1 MNVTL
6 PEKNKINKRRI
17 MIYSIAIFACILA
30 IVVVIGI
37 QILGNDVVDNFFGV
51 SKITKKTEEEENRL
65 KANFDTLFQ
74 NQLENNSSCEVKKID
89 KNKDIV
95 YTNYENTDK
104 SANNYEMNVNLPYIN
119 IKNQSVQDYNEN
131 IKNIFQ
137 AKAEEVLK
145 STNSNVIYTVKYEA
159 YIENNILSLIIY
171 SDLKQDSSA
180 QRIIVQTFNF
190 NLETNKELTLEDIIK
205 IYELDEKTVQDKIDN
220 EIKTNKNYA
229 IVEKTIK
236 EYLTNIKNTYL
247 EIEQL
252 NLALDADEIFS
263 ASNVEDK
270 KFKNIDKL
278 VEEDKQ
284 KGKENLEK
292 CKDMIKEENI
302 IEAINAQKFSSNKE
316 YYIEIYKTIMLSDSM
331 KNQYE
336 KIEQKVER
344 SKDKLYDNLTII
356 SNTKKYLESNSKYWS
371 TKDGKLFFQDI
382 NIMTGYYN
390 LRNELD
396 I

>member
-17 MIYSIAIFACILA
+17 IIYSIAIFACILA

-145 STNSNVIYTVKYEA
+145 STNSNIIYTVKYEA

-171 SDLKQDSSA
+171 SDLKQDASA
-180 QRIIVQTFNF
+180 QRIIIQTFNF

-220 EIKTNKNYA
+220 EIKTE
-229 IVEKTIK
+229 EKKAEDLKALGYNVFTRDTK
-236 EYLTNIKNTYL
+236 SDMYKIKNAT
-247 EIEQL
+247 EFFVHNN
-252 NLALDADEIFS
+252 NLYIIYAYG
-263 ASNVEDK
+263 N
-270 KFKNIDKL
+270 DKL
-278 VEEDKQ
+278 T
-284 KGKENLEK
+284 
-292 CKDMIKEENI
+292 
-302 IEAINAQKFSSNKE
+302 S
-316 YYIEIYKTIMLSDSM
+316 
-331 KNQYE
+331 
-336 KIEQKVER
+336 ER
-344 SKDKLYDNLTII
+344 
-356 SNTKKYLESNSKYWS
+356 
-371 TKDGKLFFQDI
+371 DI
-382 NIMTGYYN
+382 VVM
-390 LRNELD
+390 
-396 I
+396 

>member
-1 MNVTL
+1 M
-6 PEKNKINKRRI
+6 KNKKVIII
-17 MIYSIAIFACILA
+17 MIIIIVLILA
-30 IVVVIGI
+30 VISGI
-37 QILGNDVVDNFFGV
+37 FMYNKFQQQEL
-51 SKITKKTEEEENRL
+51 KQLTEE
-65 KANFDTLFQ
+65 ANKLLQQDL
-74 NQLENNSSCEVKKID
+74 
-89 KNKDIV
+89 
-95 YTNYENTDK
+95 
-104 SANNYEMNVNLPYIN
+104 IN
-119 IKNQSVQDYNEN
+119 
-131 IKNIFQ
+131 
-137 AKAEEVLK
+137 
-145 STNSNVIYTVKYEA
+145 
-159 YIENNILSLIIY
+159 
-171 SDLKQDSSA
+171 
-180 QRIIVQTFNF
+180 
-190 NLETNKELTLEDIIK
+190 
-205 IYELDEKTVQDKIDN
+205 DEIDN

-229 IVEKTIK
+229 IIEKTIK

-252 NLALDADEIFS
+252 NSALDADEVFS

-302 IEAINAQKFSSNKE
+302 IDAINSQEFSSNKE

-331 KNQYE
+331 KSQYE
-336 KIEQKVER
+336 KIEQKVEK
-344 SKDKLYDNLTII
+344 SKDKLYNNLIII
-356 SNTKKYLESNSKYWS
+356 SNTKKYLENNSKSWS

-382 NIMTGYYN
+382 SIMTGYYN

>member
-1 MNVTL
+1 M
-6 PEKNKINKRRI
+6 KNKKSIII
-17 MIYSIAIFACILA
+17 MIIIIVLILA
-30 IVVVIGI
+30 VISGI
-37 QILGNDVVDNFFGV
+37 FMYNKFQQQEL
-51 SKITKKTEEEENRL
+51 KQLTEE
-65 KANFDTLFQ
+65 ANKLLQQDLI
-74 NQLENNSSCEVKKID
+74 NDEID
-89 KNKDIV
+89 
-95 YTNYENTDK
+95 
-104 SANNYEMNVNLPYIN
+104 
-119 IKNQSVQDYNEN
+119 
-131 IKNIFQ
+131 
-137 AKAEEVLK
+137 
-145 STNSNVIYTVKYEA
+145 
-159 YIENNILSLIIY
+159 
-171 SDLKQDSSA
+171 
-180 QRIIVQTFNF
+180 
-190 NLETNKELTLEDIIK
+190 
-205 IYELDEKTVQDKIDN
+205 
-220 EIKTNKNYA
+220 

-252 NLALDADEIFS
+252 NSALDADKVFS

-270 KFKNIDKL
+270 AFKNVDNLI
-278 VEEDKQ
+278 EEDKQ

-316 YYIEIYKTIMLSDSM
+316 YYIEIYKTIMLSDLM

-336 KIEQKVER
+336 KIEQKVEK

>member
-17 MIYSIAIFACILA
+17 IIYSIAIFACILA
-30 IVVVIGI
+30 IVVIIGI

-51 SKITKKTEEEENRL
+51 SKITKKTEEEEDRL

-74 NQLENNSSCEVKKID
+74 NQLENNNSYEVKKID
-89 KNKDIV
+89 ENKDIV

-119 IKNQSVQDYNEN
+119 IKNQSVKDYNEN

-171 SDLKQDSSA
+171 SDLKQDASA
-180 QRIIVQTFNF
+180 QRIIIQTFNF

-220 EIKTNKNYA
+220 EIKNE
-229 IVEKTIK
+229 EKKAEDLKALGYNVFTRDTK
-236 EYLTNIKNTYL
+236 SDMYKIKNAT
-247 EIEQL
+247 EFFVHNN
-252 NLALDADEIFS
+252 NLYIIYAYG
-263 ASNVEDK
+263 N
-270 KFKNIDKL
+270 DKL
-278 VEEDKQ
+278 T
-284 KGKENLEK
+284 
-292 CKDMIKEENI
+292 
-302 IEAINAQKFSSNKE
+302 S
-316 YYIEIYKTIMLSDSM
+316 
-331 KNQYE
+331 
-336 KIEQKVER
+336 ER
-344 SKDKLYDNLTII
+344 
-356 SNTKKYLESNSKYWS
+356 
-371 TKDGKLFFQDI
+371 DI
-382 NIMTGYYN
+382 VVM
-390 LRNELD
+390 
-396 I
+396 

>member
-17 MIYSIAIFACILA
+17 IIYSIAIFACILA

-74 NQLENNSSCEVKKID
+74 NQLENNSSCEVKRID

-220 EIKTNKNYA
+220 EIKNE
-229 IVEKTIK
+229 EKKAEDLKALGYNVFTRDTK
-236 EYLTNIKNTYL
+236 SDMYKIKNAT
-247 EIEQL
+247 EFFVHNN
-252 NLALDADEIFS
+252 NLYIIYAYG
-263 ASNVEDK
+263 N
-270 KFKNIDKL
+270 DKL
-278 VEEDKQ
+278 T
-284 KGKENLEK
+284 
-292 CKDMIKEENI
+292 
-302 IEAINAQKFSSNKE
+302 S
-316 YYIEIYKTIMLSDSM
+316 
-331 KNQYE
+331 
-336 KIEQKVER
+336 ER
-344 SKDKLYDNLTII
+344 
-356 SNTKKYLESNSKYWS
+356 
-371 TKDGKLFFQDI
+371 DI
-382 NIMTGYYN
+382 VVM
-390 LRNELD
+390 
-396 I
+396 

>member
-1 MNVTL
+1 M
-6 PEKNKINKRRI
+6 KNKKSIII
-17 MIYSIAIFACILA
+17 MIIIIVLILA
-30 IVVVIGI
+30 VISGI
-37 QILGNDVVDNFFGV
+37 FMYNKFQQQEL
-51 SKITKKTEEEENRL
+51 KQLTEE
-65 KANFDTLFQ
+65 ANKLLQ
-74 NQLENNSSCEVKKID
+74 
-89 KNKDIV
+89 
-95 YTNYENTDK
+95 
-104 SANNYEMNVNLPYIN
+104 
-119 IKNQSVQDYNEN
+119 
-131 IKNIFQ
+131 
-137 AKAEEVLK
+137 
-145 STNSNVIYTVKYEA
+145 
-159 YIENNILSLIIY
+159 
-171 SDLKQDSSA
+171 QDS
-180 QRIIVQTFNF
+180 
-190 NLETNKELTLEDIIK
+190 
-205 IYELDEKTVQDKIDN
+205 
-220 EIKTNKNYA
+220 IKTNKNYA

-252 NLALDADEIFS
+252 NSALDADKVFS

-270 KFKNIDKL
+270 AFKNVDNLI
-278 VEEDKQ
+278 EEDKQ

-292 CKDMIKEENI
+292 CKDMNI

-316 YYIEIYKTIMLSDSM
+316 YYIEIYKTIMLSDLM

-336 KIEQKVER
+336 KIEQKVEK

>member
-1 MNVTL
+1 M
-6 PEKNKINKRRI
+6 
-17 MIYSIAIFACILA
+17 
-30 IVVVIGI
+30 
-37 QILGNDVVDNFFGV
+37 
-51 SKITKKTEEEENRL
+51 
-65 KANFDTLFQ
+65 
-74 NQLENNSSCEVKKID
+74 
-89 KNKDIV
+89 
-95 YTNYENTDK
+95 
-104 SANNYEMNVNLPYIN
+104 
-119 IKNQSVQDYNEN
+119 
-131 IKNIFQ
+131 
-137 AKAEEVLK
+137 
-145 STNSNVIYTVKYEA
+145 
-159 YIENNILSLIIY
+159 
-171 SDLKQDSSA
+171 
-180 QRIIVQTFNF
+180 
-190 NLETNKELTLEDIIK
+190 
-205 IYELDEKTVQDKIDN
+205 
-220 EIKTNKNYA
+220 
-229 IVEKTIK
+229 
-236 EYLTNIKNTYL
+236 KNTYL

-252 NLALDADEIFS
+252 NSALDADKVFS

-270 KFKNIDKL
+270 AFKNVDNLI
-278 VEEDKQ
+278 EEDKQ

-316 YYIEIYKTIMLSDSM
+316 YYIEIYKTIMLSDLM

-336 KIEQKVER
+336 KIEQKVEK

>member
-1 MNVTL
+1 M
-6 PEKNKINKRRI
+6 KNKKVIII
-17 MIYSIAIFACILA
+17 MIIIIVLILA
-30 IVVVIGI
+30 VISGI
-37 QILGNDVVDNFFGV
+37 FMYNKFQQQEL
-51 SKITKKTEEEENRL
+51 KQLTEE
-65 KANFDTLFQ
+65 ANKLLQQDL
-74 NQLENNSSCEVKKID
+74 
-89 KNKDIV
+89 
-95 YTNYENTDK
+95 
-104 SANNYEMNVNLPYIN
+104 IN
-119 IKNQSVQDYNEN
+119 
-131 IKNIFQ
+131 
-137 AKAEEVLK
+137 
-145 STNSNVIYTVKYEA
+145 
-159 YIENNILSLIIY
+159 
-171 SDLKQDSSA
+171 
-180 QRIIVQTFNF
+180 
-190 NLETNKELTLEDIIK
+190 
-205 IYELDEKTVQDKIDN
+205 DEIDN

-252 NLALDADEIFS
+252 NSALDADKIFS

-270 KFKNIDKL
+270 KFKNIGKL

-302 IEAINAQKFSSNKE
+302 IEAINSQEISLNKE

-336 KIEQKVER
+336 KIEQKVEK

-356 SNTKKYLESNSKYWS
+356 SNTQKYLESNSKYWS
-371 TKDGKLFFQDI
+371 TKDGKLFFQ
-382 NIMTGYYN
+382 NTSVMTGYYN

>member
-1 MNVTL
+1 M
-6 PEKNKINKRRI
+6 KNKKSIII
-17 MIYSIAIFACILA
+17 MIIIIVLILA
-30 IVVVIGI
+30 VISVI
-37 QILGNDVVDNFFGV
+37 FMYNKFQQQEL
-51 SKITKKTEEEENRL
+51 KKLTEE
-65 KANFDTLFQ
+65 ANKLLQQDL
-74 NQLENNSSCEVKKID
+74 
-89 KNKDIV
+89 
-95 YTNYENTDK
+95 
-104 SANNYEMNVNLPYIN
+104 IN
-119 IKNQSVQDYNEN
+119 
-131 IKNIFQ
+131 
-137 AKAEEVLK
+137 
-145 STNSNVIYTVKYEA
+145 
-159 YIENNILSLIIY
+159 
-171 SDLKQDSSA
+171 
-180 QRIIVQTFNF
+180 
-190 NLETNKELTLEDIIK
+190 
-205 IYELDEKTVQDKIDN
+205 DEIDN

-252 NLALDADEIFS
+252 NLALDADEVFS
-263 ASNVEDK
+263 AANVEDK
-270 KFKNIDKL
+270 KFKKIDKL

-302 IEAINAQKFSSNKE
+302 IEAINSQEFSSSKE

-336 KIEQKVER
+336 KIEQKVEK

-371 TKDGKLFFQDI
+371 TKDGKLFFQNASVMI
-382 NIMTGYYN
+382 GYYD

>member
-17 MIYSIAIFACILA
+17 IIYSIAIFACILA
-30 IVVVIGI
+30 IVVIIGI

-171 SDLKQDSSA
+171 SDLKQDASA
-180 QRIIVQTFNF
+180 QRIIIQTFNF

-220 EIKTNKNYA
+220 EIKNE
-229 IVEKTIK
+229 EKKAEDLKALGYNVFTRDTK
-236 EYLTNIKNTYL
+236 SDMYKIKNAT
-247 EIEQL
+247 EFFVHNN
-252 NLALDADEIFS
+252 NLYIIYAYG
-263 ASNVEDK
+263 N
-270 KFKNIDKL
+270 DKL
-278 VEEDKQ
+278 T
-284 KGKENLEK
+284 
-292 CKDMIKEENI
+292 
-302 IEAINAQKFSSNKE
+302 S
-316 YYIEIYKTIMLSDSM
+316 
-331 KNQYE
+331 
-336 KIEQKVER
+336 ER
-344 SKDKLYDNLTII
+344 
-356 SNTKKYLESNSKYWS
+356 
-371 TKDGKLFFQDI
+371 DI
-382 NIMTGYYN
+382 VVM
-390 LRNELD
+390 
-396 I
+396 

>member
-1 MNVTL
+1 M
-6 PEKNKINKRRI
+6 KNKKVIII
-17 MIYSIAIFACILA
+17 MIIIIVLILA
-30 IVVVIGI
+30 VISGI
-37 QILGNDVVDNFFGV
+37 FMYNKFQQQEL
-51 SKITKKTEEEENRL
+51 KQLTEE
-65 KANFDTLFQ
+65 ANKLLQQDL
-74 NQLENNSSCEVKKID
+74 
-89 KNKDIV
+89 
-95 YTNYENTDK
+95 
-104 SANNYEMNVNLPYIN
+104 IN
-119 IKNQSVQDYNEN
+119 
-131 IKNIFQ
+131 
-137 AKAEEVLK
+137 
-145 STNSNVIYTVKYEA
+145 
-159 YIENNILSLIIY
+159 
-171 SDLKQDSSA
+171 
-180 QRIIVQTFNF
+180 
-190 NLETNKELTLEDIIK
+190 
-205 IYELDEKTVQDKIDN
+205 DEIDN

-247 EIEQL
+247 EIEKL
-252 NLALDADEIFS
+252 NSALDADKIFS

-270 KFKNIDKL
+270 KFKNIGKL

-302 IEAINAQKFSSNKE
+302 IEAINSQEFSLKKE

-336 KIEQKVER
+336 KIEQKVEK

-356 SNTKKYLESNSKYWS
+356 SNTQKYLESNSKYWS

>member
-1 MNVTL
+1 M
-6 PEKNKINKRRI
+6 KNKKVIII
-17 MIYSIAIFACILA
+17 MIIIIVLILA
-30 IVVVIGI
+30 VISGI
-37 QILGNDVVDNFFGV
+37 FMYNKFQQQEL
-51 SKITKKTEEEENRL
+51 KQLTEE
-65 KANFDTLFQ
+65 ANKLLQQDL
-74 NQLENNSSCEVKKID
+74 
-89 KNKDIV
+89 
-95 YTNYENTDK
+95 
-104 SANNYEMNVNLPYIN
+104 IN
-119 IKNQSVQDYNEN
+119 
-131 IKNIFQ
+131 
-137 AKAEEVLK
+137 
-145 STNSNVIYTVKYEA
+145 
-159 YIENNILSLIIY
+159 
-171 SDLKQDSSA
+171 
-180 QRIIVQTFNF
+180 
-190 NLETNKELTLEDIIK
+190 
-205 IYELDEKTVQDKIDN
+205 DEIDN
-220 EIKTNKNYA
+220 QIKTNKNYA

-252 NLALDADEIFS
+252 NSALDADEVFS

-270 KFKNIDKL
+270 RFKNIDKL

-302 IEAINAQKFSSNKE
+302 IGAINSQEFSSNKE

-331 KNQYE
+331 KSQYE
-336 KIEQKVER
+336 KIEQKVEK
-344 SKDKLYDNLTII
+344 SKDKLYNNLTII
-356 SNTKKYLESNSKYWS
+356 STKKYLENNSKSWS

>member
-17 MIYSIAIFACILA
+17 IIYSIAIFACILA
-30 IVVVIGI
+30 IVVIIGI

-119 IKNQSVQDYNEN
+119 IKNQSVKDYNEN

-220 EIKTNKNYA
+220 EIKNE
-229 IVEKTIK
+229 EKKAEDLKALGYNVFTRDTK
-236 EYLTNIKNTYL
+236 SDMYKIKNAT
-247 EIEQL
+247 EFFVHNN
-252 NLALDADEIFS
+252 NLYIIYAYG
-263 ASNVEDK
+263 N
-270 KFKNIDKL
+270 DKL
-278 VEEDKQ
+278 T
-284 KGKENLEK
+284 
-292 CKDMIKEENI
+292 
-302 IEAINAQKFSSNKE
+302 S
-316 YYIEIYKTIMLSDSM
+316 
-331 KNQYE
+331 
-336 KIEQKVER
+336 ER
-344 SKDKLYDNLTII
+344 
-356 SNTKKYLESNSKYWS
+356 
-371 TKDGKLFFQDI
+371 DI
-382 NIMTGYYN
+382 VVM
-390 LRNELD
+390 
-396 I
+396 

>member
-1 MNVTL
+1 
-6 PEKNKINKRRI
+6 
-17 MIYSIAIFACILA
+17 MIIIIVLILA
-30 IVVVIGI
+30 VISGI
-37 QILGNDVVDNFFGV
+37 FMYNKFQQQEL
-51 SKITKKTEEEENRL
+51 KQLTEE
-65 KANFDTLFQ
+65 ANKL
-74 NQLENNSSCEVKKID
+74 
-89 KNKDIV
+89 
-95 YTNYENTDK
+95 
-104 SANNYEMNVNLPYIN
+104 
-119 IKNQSVQDYNEN
+119 
-131 IKNIFQ
+131 
-137 AKAEEVLK
+137 
-145 STNSNVIYTVKYEA
+145 
-159 YIENNILSLIIY
+159 
-171 SDLKQDSSA
+171 LKQDL
-180 QRIIVQTFNF
+180 IN
-190 NLETNKELTLEDIIK
+190 
-205 IYELDEKTVQDKIDN
+205 DEIDN

-252 NLALDADEIFS
+252 NS

-270 KFKNIDKL
+270 AFKNVDNLI
-278 VEEDKQ
+278 EEDKQ

-316 YYIEIYKTIMLSDSM
+316 YYIEIYKTIMLSDLM

-336 KIEQKVER
+336 KIEQKVEK

>member
-1 MNVTL
+1 MY
-6 PEKNKINKRRI
+6 NKFQQQELKQ
-17 MIYSIAIFACILA
+17 L
-30 IVVVIGI
+30 
-37 QILGNDVVDNFFGV
+37 
-51 SKITKKTEEEENRL
+51 TEE
-65 KANFDTLFQ
+65 ANKLLQQDL
-74 NQLENNSSCEVKKID
+74 
-89 KNKDIV
+89 
-95 YTNYENTDK
+95 
-104 SANNYEMNVNLPYIN
+104 IN
-119 IKNQSVQDYNEN
+119 
-131 IKNIFQ
+131 
-137 AKAEEVLK
+137 
-145 STNSNVIYTVKYEA
+145 
-159 YIENNILSLIIY
+159 
-171 SDLKQDSSA
+171 
-180 QRIIVQTFNF
+180 
-190 NLETNKELTLEDIIK
+190 
-205 IYELDEKTVQDKIDN
+205 DEIDN
-220 EIKTNKNYA
+220 QIKTNKNYA

-252 NLALDADEIFS
+252 NSALDADEVFS

-270 KFKNIDKL
+270 RFKNIDKL

-302 IEAINAQKFSSNKE
+302 IGAINSQEFSSNKE

-331 KNQYE
+331 KSQYE
-336 KIEQKVER
+336 KIEQKVEK
-344 SKDKLYDNLTII
+344 SKDKLYNNLTII
-356 SNTKKYLESNSKYWS
+356 SNTKKYLENNSKSWL

>member
-17 MIYSIAIFACILA
+17 IIYSIAIFACILA

-220 EIKTNKNYA
+220 EIKA
-229 IVEKTIK
+229 EEKKAEDLKALGYNVFTRDTK
-236 EYLTNIKNTYL
+236 SDMYKIKNAT
-247 EIEQL
+247 EFFVHNN
-252 NLALDADEIFS
+252 NLYIIYAYG
-263 ASNVEDK
+263 N
-270 KFKNIDKL
+270 DKL
-278 VEEDKQ
+278 T
-284 KGKENLEK
+284 
-292 CKDMIKEENI
+292 
-302 IEAINAQKFSSNKE
+302 S
-316 YYIEIYKTIMLSDSM
+316 
-331 KNQYE
+331 
-336 KIEQKVER
+336 ER
-344 SKDKLYDNLTII
+344 
-356 SNTKKYLESNSKYWS
+356 
-371 TKDGKLFFQDI
+371 DI
-382 NIMTGYYN
+382 VVM
-390 LRNELD
+390 
-396 I
+396 